1 MLTKIVSAS
10 VVALGITQAKN
21 NWLQDVL
28 GTNIEEHANH
38 LLKKIN
44 QVDDGLHEIHVNL
57 KKLHQSIQNDD
68 TDAFVDDQL
77 QRDPDFSKTF

>member
-44 QVDDGLHEIHVNL
+44 QVNL

>member
-44 QVDDGLHEIHVNL
+44 QVDDGLHEMNVNL

-68 TDAFVDDQL
+68 TDAFIDDKL
-77 QRDPDFSKTF
+77 QRDPDFNKTF